1 MAFQNQKSVFGITGG
16 QFIKLKLSWSF
27 TACKLKNKLKSGK
40 YTMKKNQLL
49 IEVNFPKNEMK
60 TKKTTI
66 LEKTDKFDYIK
77 IEGNFLFGKLR

>member
-1 MAFQNQKSVFGITGG
+1 
-16 QFIKLKLSWSF
+16 
-27 TACKLKNKLKSGK
+27 
-40 YTMKKNQLL
+40 MKKNQLL